1 MTTRNELQQIF
12 QEVKRAASL
21 DFALTQGRAKMNY
34 NELKQLCKQLSRLGV
49 QTVGQLA
56 ALLKK
61 HGISGNDN
69 IINFV
74 NEIYIKMEA

>member
-1 MTTRNELQQIF
+1 MNDNELI
-12 QEVKRAASL
+12 
-21 DFALTQGRAKMNY
+21 
-34 NELKQLCKQLSRLGV
+34 QLCKQLSRLGV

-61 HGISGNDN
+61 HGIRGNNN

-74 NEIYIKMEA
+74 NEIYVQADNCG

>member
-1 MTTRNELQQIF
+1 MAKGIDYKK
-12 QEVKRAASL
+12 VG
-21 DFALTQGRAKMNY
+21 DKMNY
-34 NELKQLCKQLSRLGV
+34 NELQQLCKQLSRIGV

-61 HGISGNDN
+61 HGISGNNN

-74 NEIYIKMEA
+74 NELYINMEAKNGIQTH

>member
-1 MTTRNELQQIF
+1 
-12 QEVKRAASL
+12 
-21 DFALTQGRAKMNY
+21 MNY
-34 NELKQLCKQLSRLGV
+34 NELKQLCKQLKAIGI

-61 HGISGNDN
+61 HGISGNNN

-74 NEIYIKMEA
+74 NELYVQMEV